1 MTTTTHRDQI
11 PTTFRYVDEAA
22 RQDRL
27 AAACRAQAAD
37 PVQVEALRTRYSY
50 AIKEDAETVRRR
62 LLAMA
67 DLRARLA
74 RAARDAAARRGV

>member
-1 MTTTTHRDQI
+1 MKSL
-11 PTTFRYVDEAA
+11 TTFRYSDEAI

-37 PVQVEALRTRYSY
+37 PVAVEALRTRYT
-50 AIKEDAETVRRR
+50 IKEDAETVKRR

-74 RAARDAAARRGV
+74 QAARDAGRRDD